1 MKKTSIRLCH
11 VSLIIGFIVC
21 AALSFAC
28 KKVNNSGNTKT
39 PISNTGGGVLVS
51 DTAKFIGVNY
61 NESLQ
66 EINFGE
72 LARSKTKWV
81 RGFLDIFYH
90 YDNNNLTT
98 SSRIIKYQKLKE
110 QGYKTILNLKFNFKT
125 RSYPAVNSSQW
136 TAYITYIDRILEA
149 VINYTDVIVVG
160 NEPFIESENS
170 TYEEPL
176 NTFYKAA
183 TERVNEYLK
192 NRNISKPIFIGAID
206 NLYQPNRQNEA
217 GVNKFLAWCK
227 ATPWIAGIDLHIHH
241 SGNGEITSTL
251 NFVNDKIRD
260 HQKIVITEYSLM
272 KWWRSNLTL
281 DISNEFINTAN
292 ANTTDQIFPPPAD
305 ITQCWQY
312 IDYALKNPRPVQEW
326 DAFNQTTVWLE
337 NRKDYMCNSFK
348 LFKANTKFWIATYA
362 VRQSYPPNADF
373 TSTTDPWVL
382 NSLFTGRSVELLSN
396 GEARGRYSYFNQFS
410 AINTGILV
418 CN

>member
-11 VSLIIGFIVC
+11 VSVRIGFLVFG
-21 AALSFAC
+21 ALFFGC
-28 KKVNNSGNTKT
+28 KKSNSDNTN
-39 PISNTGGGVLVS
+39 PVISNIGGAVLVS

-61 NESLQ
+61 NESLH

-81 RGFLDIFYH
+81 RGFLDVFYH
-90 YDNNNLTT
+90 YENNNLTT
-98 SSRIIKYQKLKE
+98 SPRIIEYQKLKG

-125 RSYPAVNSSQW
+125 RPYPAVNSSQW
-136 TAYITYIDRILEA
+136 IGYITYIDRVLEA

-170 TYEEPL
+170 THEEPL

-183 TERVNEYLK
+183 TERVNDYLK
-192 NRNISKPIFIGAID
+192 NRNISKPVFIGAID
-206 NLYQPNRQNEA
+206 NLYQANRQNEA
-217 GVNKFLAWCK
+217 GVNKFLVWCK
-227 ATPWIAGIDLHIHH
+227 TTPWIAGIDLHIHH
-241 SGNGEITSTL
+241 SGNEEITVAL

-260 HQKIVITEYSLM
+260 DQKIIITEYSLM

-281 DISNEFINTAN
+281 DLSTAFFNAAN
-292 ANTTDQIFPPPAD
+292 ANTADQIFPPPPG
-305 ITQCWQY
+305 INQCWQY

-326 DAFNQTTVWLE
+326 DAFNQSTVWLE

-348 LFKANTKFWIATYA
+348 LFKENKKFWIATYA
-362 VRQSYPPNADF
+362 VRQSYPPGADF

-396 GEARGRYSYFNQFS
+396 GEAQGRYSYFNQFS
-410 AINTGILV
+410 AINTGIIV